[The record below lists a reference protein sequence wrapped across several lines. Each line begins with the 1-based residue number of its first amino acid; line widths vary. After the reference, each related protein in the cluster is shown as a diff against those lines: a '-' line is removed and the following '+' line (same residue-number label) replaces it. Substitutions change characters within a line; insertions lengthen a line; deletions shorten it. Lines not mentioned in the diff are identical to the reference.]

1 MPDRIGVETQAATW
15 AATKRVRPLARTT
28 LALCMS
34 LAAGG
39 LCATALGE
47 TAAEAEAPGL
57 DTATLNQR
65 LEEKGIDLTAEDVQ
79 PAGIPG
85 MYEVELSDDQYLY
98 VTEDVR
104 YMLLGNLYE
113 LTGENVVAVTEGRR
127 RTKRLRLVAEEAAE
141 EALAFPPEDDIK
153 ASVLVFTDTDCGYC
167 RRMHTAMDEYHAL
180 GIEVRYLAY
189 PRAGVGSPTYE
200 SMVSAWCAD
209 DPNDALTALK
219 RGEDIPPKSCV
230 NPVAE
235 QYELGRKVGITGTP
249 SILLPDGDL
258 LPGLVDAE
266 QLASRLGI

>member
-1 MPDRIGVETQAATW
+1 MPEAIKSMRRAA
-15 AATKRVRPLARTT
+15 
-28 LALCMS
+28 LALRS
-34 LAAGG
+34 FAAAAG
-39 LCATALGE
+39 LCVAAAGA
-47 TAAEAEAPGL
+47 TAAEAAPPGL
-57 DTATLNQR
+57 DTASLNQR
-65 LEEKGIDLTAEDVQ
+65 LQEKGIDLEAKDVR
-79 PAGIPG
+79 PAGVPG

-113 LTGENVVAVTEGRR
+113 LAEEGVVAITEGRR
-127 RTKRLRLVAEEAAE
+127 RTKRLRLMTEDAAE
-141 EALAFPPEDDIK
+141 EALAFPPEDDVK

-167 RRMHTAMDEYHAL
+167 RRMHTAIDEYQAH

-189 PRAGVGSPTYE
+189 PRAGVGSATYDN
-200 SMVSAWCAD
+200 MVSAWCAD
-209 DPNDALTALK
+209 DPKDALTALK

-258 LPGLVDAE
+258 LPGLVSAE
-266 QLASRLGI
+266 QLAERLGI